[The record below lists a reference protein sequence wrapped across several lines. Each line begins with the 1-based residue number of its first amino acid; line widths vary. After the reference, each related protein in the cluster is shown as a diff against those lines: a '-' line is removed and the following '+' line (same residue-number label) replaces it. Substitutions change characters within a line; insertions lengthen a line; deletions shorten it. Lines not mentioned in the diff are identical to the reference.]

1 MIPTDNQGQ
10 TSYRYIWGL
19 SWPVMISN
27 ISLPLVGAVDV
38 AMMGHLPDP
47 AFVGGVALGGLVFN
61 FLYLA
66 FGFLRMGTTG
76 LTALAAGAGKMDEV
90 GGIFLRGHL
99 IAAVCGFGLIICLPI
114 LLWATGLML
123 SASAETLG
131 HMQSYLSFRIW
142 GLPATLANAVMLG
155 CLFGLQ
161 KMRLCMVQLLFVNLL
176 NIALNVWFVL
186 GLGWQ
191 VEGVALA
198 SVCAEWA
205 GLMLMVVVV
214 LRADQPVRRALN
226 IVQMSQIFSRDKW
239 AGLLA
244 IARDLSLRT
253 LLIWGVEAILLAKAA
268 ALGDVELASLQI
280 MLVLFG
286 FIAFGLDGFAHATEA
301 LTGQLIGAENRAG
314 LRIMI
319 KRSCALAGG
328 AAVIMTVFLYIAQP
342 VVLPLLT
349 SQPALLEMTS
359 EIWIWGLAMP
369 VAAFLAFQMDGV
381 YVGAASSHHMRN
393 GMVLA
398 FALFAGLSGFF
409 ERYHLDGLLF
419 VFILYLIM
427 RGVYLAAFLPSVL
440 SLAAPGQNR

>member
-1 MIPTDNQGQ
+1 MTVNKEAQ
-10 TSYRYIWGL
+10 TSYRHIWRL

-47 AFVGGVALGGLVFN
+47 AFIGGVALGGLVFN

-90 GGIFLRGHL
+90 ASIFLRGQL
-99 IAAVCGFGLIICLPI
+99 IAVVGGFGLIACLPVI
-114 LLWATGLML
+114 LWATGLML
-123 SASAETLG
+123 DASAEALG
-131 HMQSYLSFRIW
+131 HMQNYLSLRIW
-142 GLPATLANAVMLG
+142 GLPATLANAVVLG
-155 CLFGLQ
+155 SLFGLQ

-176 NIALNVWFVL
+176 NIVLNFGFVL
-186 GLGWQ
+186 GLSWQ

-205 GLMLMVVVV
+205 GLMLMIGVV
-214 LRADQPVRRALN
+214 LRPGQPLQRVIRTLHFDQL
-226 IVQMSQIFSRDKW
+226 FSKDRW
-239 AGLLA
+239 AGMLA

-253 LLIWGVEAILLAKAA
+253 LLIWAVEAILLAKAA
-268 ALGDVELASLQI
+268 TLGDGELASLQI

-301 LTGQLIGAENRAG
+301 LTGQFIGAANQDG
-314 LRIMI
+314 LRLII
-319 KRSCALAGG
+319 RRSCVLAG
-328 AAVIMTVFLYIAQP
+328 AAALIITGCLYVLEP
-342 VVLPLLT
+342 VLLPLLT
-349 SQPALLEMTS
+349 SQAALLQMTS
-359 EIWIWGLAMP
+359 DIWIWGLAMP

-393 GMVLA
+393 GMILA
-398 FALFAGLSGFF
+398 FGVFAALVSLF

-419 VFILYLIM
+419 VFILYLII
-427 RGVYLAAFLPSVL
+427 RGVYLAAMLPSVL
-440 SLAAPGQNR
+440 RLAKPEQFR

>member
-1 MIPTDNQGQ
+1 MTATKKAQ
-10 TSYRYIWGL
+10 TSYRHIWRL

-47 AFVGGVALGGLVFN
+47 AFIGGVALGGLVFN

-76 LTALAAGAGKMDEV
+76 LTALAAGAGQMDEV
-90 GGIFLRGHL
+90 ASVFLRGQL
-99 IAAVCGFGLIICLPI
+99 VAAVGGFGLIICLPA

-123 SASAETLG
+123 TASAETLG
-131 HMQSYLSFRIW
+131 HMQTYLSWRIW

-155 CLFGLQ
+155 SLFGLQ
-161 KMRLCMVQLLFVNLL
+161 RMRLCMVQLLFVNLL
-176 NIALNVWFVL
+176 NIVLNFIFVL
-186 GLGWQ
+186 GLSWQ

-205 GLMLMVVVV
+205 GLVLMAGLV
-214 LRADQPVRRALN
+214 LRPGQPMMRMIRTLCLDQV
-226 IVQMSQIFSRDKW
+226 FSKDKW
-239 AGLLA
+239 AALLA
-244 IARDLSLRT
+244 IACDLSLRT
-253 LLIWGVEAILLAKAA
+253 LLIWAVEAILLAYAA
-268 ALGDVELASLQI
+268 ALGDAELASLQI

-301 LTGQLIGAENRAG
+301 LTGQFIGAEDPAG
-314 LRIMI
+314 LSLMI
-319 KRSCALAGG
+319 RRSCLLACAAALFITGLLY
-328 AAVIMTVFLYIAQP
+328 VFEP

-349 SQPALLEMTS
+349 SQAALLQMTA
-359 EIWIWGLAMP
+359 EIWVWGLAMP

-393 GMVLA
+393 GMILA
-398 FALFAGLSGFF
+398 FGLFAALVSVF

-419 VFILYLIM
+419 VFILYLII

-440 SLAAPGQNR
+440 RLAEPEQTR

>member
-1 MIPTDNQGQ
+1 MTVNKDAQ
-10 TSYRYIWGL
+10 TSYRHIWRL

-47 AFVGGVALGGLVFN
+47 AFIGGVALGGLVFN

-76 LTALAAGAGKMDEV
+76 LTALSAGAGQMDEV
-90 GGIFLRGHL
+90 ASVFLRGQL
-99 IAAVCGFGLIICLPI
+99 IAVISGFGLIACLPI
-114 LLWATGLML
+114 ILWTTGLIL
-123 SASAETLG
+123 AASAESLQ
-131 HMQSYLSFRIW
+131 HMHTYLSLRIW

-155 CLFGLQ
+155 SLFGLQ
-161 KMRLCMVQLLFVNLL
+161 RMRLCMVQLLFVNLL
-176 NIALNVWFVL
+176 NIVLNFIFVL
-186 GLGWQ
+186 GLSWQ

-205 GLMLMVVVV
+205 GLMLMAGIV
-214 LRADQPVRRALN
+214 LRPGQPMMRHIRTLRLY
-226 IVQMSQIFSRDKW
+226 QIFSKEKW
-239 AGLLA
+239 AAMLA

-253 LLIWGVEAILLAKAA
+253 LLIWAVEAILLAKAA
-268 ALGDVELASLQI
+268 SLGDAELASLQI

-301 LTGQLIGAENRAG
+301 LTGQFIGAANPAG
-314 LRIMI
+314 LRLMI
-319 KRSCALAGG
+319 KRSCFLAAAAALSITGCLY
-328 AAVIMTVFLYIAQP
+328 VFEP

-349 SQPALLEMTS
+349 SQAALLQMTS
-359 EIWIWGLAMP
+359 DIWVWGLAMP

-393 GMVLA
+393 GMILA
-398 FALFAGLSGFF
+398 FGLFAGLISLF
-409 ERYHLDGLLF
+409 ERHHLDGLLF
-419 VFILYLIM
+419 VFILYLII

-440 SLAAPGQNR
+440 CLAEPEQSR